1 MPERP
6 YTLLSCGMSIDGYLD
21 TATDER
27 LVLSN
32 DADLDRVDAVRA
44 DSDAILVGAATLRN
58 DNPRLLVRA
67 PSRRA
72 ERTARGLPATPI
84 KVTVTTRAELDPC
97 ADFFVTG
104 DIEKL
109 VYCPTDA
116 VAEARCRLGAV
127 ATVVDGGRLVEMR
140 RLSEDLHARGV
151 GRLMVEGGGKVL
163 TQFLTAG
170 LADELHLVVAPFFV
184 GDSRA
189 AAVRRRRKLPVEP
202 RPPCGAGGGAPGRR
216 RRTPALRALGPFRPG
231 LKESTMYLPATIRV
245 FW

>member
-6 YTLLSCGMSIDGYLD
+6 YTLLSCGMSIDGYID

-72 ERTARGLPATPI
+72 ERIARGLPPTPI
-84 KVTVTTRAELDPC
+84 KVTVTSRAQLDPC
-97 ADFFVTG
+97 AAFFATG
-104 DIEKL
+104 DTEKL

-127 ATVVDGGRLVEMR
+127 ATVVDGGRPIEMCR
-140 RLSEDLHARGV
+140 ISEDLGARGV
-151 GRLMVEGGGKVL
+151 RRLMVEGAGRSSPSSSRPVL
-163 TQFLTAG
+163 RTSCTW
-170 LADELHLVVAPFFV
+170 
-184 GDSRA
+184 SW
-189 AAVRRRRKLPVEP
+189 RRSSW
-202 RPPCGAGGGAPGRR
+202 ATPGRSGSSAMEAPRGTQTAARSWR
-216 RRTPALRALGPFRPG
+216 RCTASATSSCCATRSPTVSTRTEEEHDVPA
-231 LKESTMYLPATIRV
+231 
-245 FW
+245 

>member
-72 ERTARGLPATPI
+72 ERTARGLPPTPI
-84 KVTVTTRAELDPC
+84 KVTVTSRAQLDPC
-97 ADFFVTG
+97 AAFFATG
-104 DIEKL
+104 DTEKL

-127 ATVVDGGRLVEMR
+127 ATVVDGGRLVEMC
-140 RLSEDLHARGV
+140 RLGED
-151 GRLMVEGGGKVL
+151 
-163 TQFLTAG
+163 
-170 LADELHLVVAPFFV
+170 
-184 GDSRA
+184 
-189 AAVRRRRKLPVEP
+189 
-202 RPPCGAGGGAPGRR
+202 
-216 RRTPALRALGPFRPG
+216 LRALGELGGDG
-231 LKESTMYLPATIRV
+231 LRGEGELL
-245 FW
+245 

>member
-32 DADLDRVDAVRA
+32 DADPDRVAAVRA
-44 DSDAILVGAATLRN
+44 PRRALLVGGATLRN

-72 ERTARGLPATPI
+72 QRIARGLPPTPI
-84 KVTVTTRAELDPC
+84 KGTVTSRAELGPC
-97 ADFFVTG
+97 AAFFVTG
-104 DIEKL
+104 DTEKL

-127 ATVVDGGRLVEMR
+127 ATVVDGGRPIEMCR
-140 RLSEDLHARGV
+140 IGEDLRARGV
-151 GRLMVEGGGKVL
+151 RQLVE
-163 TQFLTAG
+163 
-170 LADELHLVVAPFFV
+170 
-184 GDSRA
+184 
-189 AAVRRRRKLPVEP
+189 
-202 RPPCGAGGGAPGRR
+202 AGGGEDLTQLFTR
-216 RRTPALRALGPFRPG
+216 G
-231 LKESTMYLPATIRV
+231 LVAQPH
-245 FW
+245 